1 MSNDHGQAHIT
12 DTSHVHVDRKEY
24 WFIFFVLFV
33 LTVLEVGVVF
43 VPGISKAHLVAVLVI
58 MALVKAGLV
67 GWFFMHLSHDTPVV
81 RWGVIIPLLIPFFYA
96 AVLIADAIVRLA

>member
-1 MSNDHGQAHIT
+1 MSNDHGQPHIT
-12 DTSHVHVDRKEY
+12 DTSNVHVDRKEY
-24 WFIFFVLFV
+24 WFIFFLMFV

-43 VPGISKAHLVAVLVI
+43 VPGISKFNLIAILVI

-67 GWFFMHLSHDTPVV
+67 GLFFMHLNHDTKIV